1 MKILITGATGFIGTA
16 LIPQLLAQNHQ
27 ITALVRNIEKAQQ
40 QLPHVVELINTLDYF
55 QHFNQFDAVINLAGE
70 PIFDRRWTNKQK
82 VRLESSRISLTEKL
96 TQLINQSDE
105 PPVCFISG
113 SATGYYGDC
122 GEQSIDENTSPAN
135 NFAAQLCQHWEAA
148 ALKANTRVCVVRT
161 GLVLARQGGA
171 LAKMLPLYRC
181 GLGGKLGSGQ
191 QYWGWISLT
200 DMVNGILF
208 LLENGTCKGPFN
220 FVAPQV
226 VRNAR
231 FNKILGIILKR
242 PYFATVPAFLLKFM
256 LGERAG
262 LLLDSQKLIPQNLL
276 AHGFQFQHLD
286 LSQCLVEEV

>member
-105 PPVCFISG
+105 PPVCFIYG

-135 NFAAQLCQHWEAA
+135 HFAAQLCQHWEAA

-161 GLVLARQGGA
+161 SLVLARQGGA

-208 LLENGTCKGPFN
+208 LLENSACKGPFN

-226 VRNAR
+226 VRNTK

-242 PYFATVPAFLLKFM
+242 PHFATVPAFLLKFM
-256 LGERAG
+256 LGERAC

-276 AHGFQFQHLD
+276 AHGFQFQHPELA
-286 LSQCLVEEV
+286 QYLVEEI

>member
-135 NFAAQLCQHWEAA
+135 HFAAQLCQHWEAA

-161 GLVLARQGGA
+161 GLVLAHQGGA
-171 LAKMLPLYRC
+171 LAKMLPLYRY

-242 PYFATVPAFLLKFM
+242 PHFATVPAFLLKFM
-256 LGERAG
+256 LGERAC

-276 AHGFQFQHLD
+276 THGFQFQHPD
-286 LSQCLVEEV
+286 LAQYLIEEI